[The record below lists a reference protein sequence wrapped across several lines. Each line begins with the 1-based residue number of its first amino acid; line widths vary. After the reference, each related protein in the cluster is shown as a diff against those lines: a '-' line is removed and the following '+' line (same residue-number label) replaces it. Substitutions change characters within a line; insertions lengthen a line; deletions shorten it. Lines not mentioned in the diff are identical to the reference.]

1 MRSSSQPLPHW
12 GSSVQ
17 GWLRWRF
24 LEEAQQQRSQL
35 HCWPASGQAGPSPA
49 FAAVAAAE
57 GSCPVDLAA
66 AEQSSEAVPVTVA
79 AGLEER
85 PVAVGAAALGAL
97 PEAFAGAAAVA
108 VLLLQEALAGRVVAG
123 FVGEVGAGHCV
134 GAAFAPREGTV
145 PWQLDSGY
153 LQLPWESGAGS
164 DPSAVAAVGLQLP
177 PLP

>member
-1 MRSSSQPLPHW
+1 MC
-12 GSSVQ
+12 
-17 GWLRWRF
+17 WRF

-57 GSCPVDLAA
+57 RSCPVDLAA

-85 PVAVGAAALGAL
+85 LVAAGAAALGAL
-97 PEAFAGAAAVA
+97 PEVVAVA
-108 VLLLQEALAGRVVAG
+108 VVVVLLLREVLAGRVVAG
-123 FVGEVGAGHCV
+123 FVVEVGAGRCV
-134 GAAFAPREGTV
+134 GAAFALREGTV

-153 LQLPWESGAGS
+153 PPRPWESGAGS
-164 DPSAVAAVGLQLP
+164 DPSAVAAVGLQPP